1 MHLFILLIDDKD
13 FIVYTNSEVIDV
25 NRIGERF
32 KTNEGFIAIIVDYK
46 NYNNVFIVFEGNE
59 DMIPKIRMDSR
70 RRWLIFF

>member
-1 MHLFILLIDDKD
+1 M
-13 FIVYTNSEVIDV
+13 

-70 RRWLIFF
+70 RR